1 MESGREIER
10 KIKKQREKEKERL
23 RSNHVHACLE
33 R

>member
-10 KIKKQREKEKERL
+10 EIKKQREKEKERL
-23 RSNHVHACLE
+23 RSNRVHACLE